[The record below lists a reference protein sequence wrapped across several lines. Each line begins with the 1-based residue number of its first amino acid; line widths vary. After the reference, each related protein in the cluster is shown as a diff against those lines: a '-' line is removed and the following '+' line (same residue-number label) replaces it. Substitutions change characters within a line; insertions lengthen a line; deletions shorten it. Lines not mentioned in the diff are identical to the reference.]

1 MDKLELLCYLQN
13 IDDKSGGFKKKESI
27 KKRYPEI
34 YEELI
39 KIDFPE
45 HFTFVQKLWHFLQDD
60 YTIHKCKCGNDLK
73 FIDIRNGYRTFCSN
87 KHCKYALEYN
97 KTTLQ
102 KSRKPESL
110 KQVVNTIIEKN
121 DSNCFPNKSIQ
132 KITKERCGEEKFDE
146 IQEINMIVD
155 YCCKSEFPGNSK
167 WASNHPIWD
176 CNVGNRLPPRIAW
189 SNKDFILKAVNNLF
203 YIIKKDK
210 KVRKSFLKEF
220 DECIIEDNKII
231 SSTHRFLE
239 LILNRFTIAKIA
251 PKVTAISGRTVKNI
265 IDNSGIDI
273 SKGVYVPMSGFGG
286 IIEGVKMWSDE
297 NGIDVKCECY
307 DINPNLCKWYGWTEK
322 DMLNQKVI
330 TDKVCICCPPFGKRY
345 EHWKGTPKEM
355 SDKPF
360 KEWYKLIKEYVISP
374 QYIIIGP
381 EIGGNNLKTGLFKK
395 STGVMVWTD
404 DMINNIKLEN

>member
-1 MDKLELLCYLQN
+1 M
-13 IDDKSGGFKKKESI
+13 
-27 KKRYPEI
+27 
-34 YEELI
+34 
-39 KIDFPE
+39 
-45 HFTFVQKLWHFLQDD
+45 FTIFL
-60 YTIHKCKCGNDLK
+60 
-73 FIDIRNGYRTFCSN
+73 
-87 KHCKYALEYN
+87 HCIQLHI
-97 KTTLQ
+97 
-102 KSRKPESL
+102 P
-110 KQVVNTIIEKN
+110 NTIIEKN

-176 CNVGNRLPPRIAW
+176 CNVGNRLSPRIAW